1 MIRFLSGLALLAG
14 AAFASSAASAEEMKA
29 KKFGEAN
36 SWAVNAMSADGAFMN
51 CEAMAPGAQASL
63 SKSSEGWVLKA
74 ATKSKA
80 DAVKGSFDIDGKSTK
95 AEFGPF
101 DGGLYGTFLKPAQ
114 VKALQ
119 AGKALTVKIG
129 ADETKVAIE
138 GLTAV
143 TRKVD
148 ECVKKNSQ

>member
-1 MIRFLSGLALLAG
+1 MNRSTLALV
-14 AAFASSAASAEEMKA
+14 AAAVLPASAASADDMKM
-29 KKFGEAN
+29 KKFGDAN
-36 SWAVNAMSADGAFMN
+36 GWTVNAASSDGVFMN
-51 CEAMAPGAQASL
+51 CEALAPGRQASL

-74 ATKSKA
+74 ATRSKA
-80 DAVKGSFDIDGKSTK
+80 DEVKGSFDIDGKATK
-95 AEFGPF
+95 ADFGPF

-119 AGKALTVKIG
+119 GGKALTVKIG

-148 ECVKKNSQ
+148 ECVKKNSR

>member
-1 MIRFLSGLALLAG
+1 MNRRTFRLAIVAG
-14 AAFASSAASAEEMKA
+14 AALAASAA
-29 KKFGEAN
+29 LADDTTIKKFGEAN
-36 SWAVNAMSADGAFMN
+36 GWTVNAASSDGVFMN
-51 CEAMAPGAQASL
+51 CEAMAPGAPASL

-80 DAVKGSFDIDGKSTK
+80 DEVKGSFEIDGKSTK
-95 AEFGPF
+95 ADFGPF

-119 AGKALTVKIG
+119 GGKALSVKIG
-129 ADETKVAIE
+129 ADETKVAIA

-143 TRKVD
+143 TKKVD

>member
-1 MIRFLSGLALLAG
+1 MNWSFYALAAL
-14 AAFASSAASAEEMKA
+14 ASAFVVTPAARADDMTM

-36 SWAVNAMSADGAFMN
+36 GWTVNAASADGMFMN
-51 CEAMAPGAQASL
+51 CEAMAPGAPASL

-74 ATKSKA
+74 ATKSKG
-80 DAVKGSFDIDGKSTK
+80 DEVKGSFEIDGKSTK
-95 AEFGPF
+95 ADFGPF

-119 AGKALTVKIG
+119 AGKALSVKIG
-129 ADETKVAIE
+129 ADETKVSID